1 MANISGFKI
10 EYVEELDKLYVLIKG
25 LIYII
30 DYINN
35 QVIKAINTIYNY
47 FINKN
52 HYLFLIF
59 RFQKKLYYS
68 REVR

>member
-35 QVIKAINTIYNY
+35 
-47 FINKN
+47 
-52 HYLFLIF
+52 
-59 RFQKKLYYS
+59 
-68 REVR
+68 